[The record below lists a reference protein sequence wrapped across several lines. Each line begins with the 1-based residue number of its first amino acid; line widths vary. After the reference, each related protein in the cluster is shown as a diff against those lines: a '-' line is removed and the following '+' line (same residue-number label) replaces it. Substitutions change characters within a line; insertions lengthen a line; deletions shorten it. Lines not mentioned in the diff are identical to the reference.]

1 MLQMH
6 PFELSLDCC
15 FFPAGYFVHL
25 VWRLGSCRPFN
36 ADVDLQLQA
45 QLPLPK
51 NTDAAIQHKDALM
64 ELPPGFQGVQLKM
77 EQVKLD
83 TRRTLSVVE

>member
-1 MLQMH
+1 
-6 PFELSLDCC
+6 
-15 FFPAGYFVHL
+15 L

-51 NTDAAIQHKDALM
+51 NTDAAFQHKDALM
-64 ELPPGFQGVQLKM
+64 ELPPWIPRSTPEDGTGKIGHTENFVCGRVELL
-77 EQVKLD
+77 E
-83 TRRTLSVVE
+83 SV